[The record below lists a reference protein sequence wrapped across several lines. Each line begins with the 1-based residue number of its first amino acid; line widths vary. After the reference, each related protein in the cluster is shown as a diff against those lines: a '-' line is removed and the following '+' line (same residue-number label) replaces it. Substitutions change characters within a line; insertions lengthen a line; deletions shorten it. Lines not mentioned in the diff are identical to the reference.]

1 MALPGPELGPDPNAV
16 RIGSLRWSVVIATRE
31 QVADPDSPGLLENLA
46 KTQTVRADV
55 QPIGPVTFYAAEQVN
70 TPVTHRIVMRWL
82 DWVDTT
88 HVIIRVTRRPDQ
100 SDMVEW
106 FRVRRV
112 MSIDGRQRFLRLDC
126 ELEKRT

>member
-88 HVIIRVTRRPDQ
+88 HVIIRVTKRPDQ

>member
-1 MALPGPELGPDPNAV
+1 MALPGSELRPDPNAV

-46 KTQTVRADV
+46 KMQTVCADV
-55 QPIGPVTFYAAEQVN
+55 QPIGPVTFYAAEQVS

-88 HVIIRVTRRPDQ
+88 HVIIRVTKRPDQ

-126 ELEKRT
+126 ELERRT

>member
-16 RIGSLRWSVVIATRE
+16 RIGSLRWSVVIAPRE

-126 ELEKRT
+126 ELENRT